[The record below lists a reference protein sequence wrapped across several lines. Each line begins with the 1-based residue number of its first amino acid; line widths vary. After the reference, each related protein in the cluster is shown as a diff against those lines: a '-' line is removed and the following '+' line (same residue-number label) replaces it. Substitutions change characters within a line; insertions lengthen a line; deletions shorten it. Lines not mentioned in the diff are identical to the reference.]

1 MGNHTA
7 NGLIV
12 LKEGMRKGKKK
23 GVSIRVAQSLG
34 VKAIPFKNRSKVSK
48 SGMTQSLCPF

>member
-23 GVSIRVAQSLG
+23 VSIRVAQSLG